1 MISPN
6 GIAHIQLTVGDVGA
20 SRAFYH
26 KLLHETLGM
35 AIQYDAPDIF
45 YCIGGRTG
53 VAIRGAAPEHRD
65 THFDQWRIASIISA
79 SACARGRTS
88 IRCMPRWPISAPRS
102 CARLKAVPGRRD
114 IIPCCSRIPTVSASK
129 ACSFPA
135 AEISTAS
142 KTRR

>member
-20 SRAFYH
+20 SRAFYR

-53 VAIRGAAPEHRD
+53 VAIRGAAPKHRD
-65 THFDQWRIASIISA
+65 THFDQLAHRPPSFLLPPALA
-79 SACARGRTS
+79 G
-88 IRCMPRWPISAPRS
+88 
-102 CARLKAVPGRRD
+102 GRRF
-114 IIPCCSRIPTVSASK
+114 T
-129 ACSFPA
+129 ACRDGRF
-135 AEISTAS
+135 
-142 KTRR
+142 RRQDRARA